1 MQNLRYQMMTTI
13 VWMEQEWT
21 DYKLKW
27 DPDDYG
33 GITKVGCLYF
43 RQNISFDFRRRR
55 RRRQSESPGVARV
68 RLWLPLFANIL
79 IPRIARASIYTSFR
93 SN

>member
-1 MQNLRYQMMTTI
+1 MMTTI

-33 GITKVGCLYF
+33 GITKVRDSLA
-43 RQNISFDFRRRR
+43 
-55 RRRQSESPGVARV
+55 E
-68 RLWLPLFANIL
+68 L
-79 IPRIARASIYTSFR
+79 ARAPRTWPTLAPSLWCPPNVLTPDSILYNQSL
-93 SN
+93 NQNAAPCAG

>member
-1 MQNLRYQMMTTI
+1 MRKSAATLIAHTRINSLTNARAQNLRYQMMTTI

-33 GITKVGCLYF
+33 GITKV
-43 RQNISFDFRRRR
+43 S
-55 RRRQSESPGVARV
+55 S
-68 RLWLPLFANIL
+68 
-79 IPRIARASIYTSFR
+79 ASWRFV
-93 SN
+93 